1 MTSINTI
8 EDLFRLLDENPQWV
22 DALRVRLLT
31 RELIELPEKFAAFA
45 SETNQRFDQ
54 IDQRFDR
61 LEQGFD
67 IFASETNQR
76 FDRLEQRVETF
87 ATEADLRFESIE
99 RILARHDIDLGYLRG
114 AHARDAAIR
123 DADTIARNIG
133 LRRVRDLTQGD
144 LYNFTDAADT
154 SALTSGELFS
164 FHRADLIIEANDT
177 PGETCYIAVEISFTA
192 NGRDTDRAIRNARF
206 LEEITGRPSYS
217 VVAGLR
223 LDNRIQ
229 PRIDAGEV
237 FWHELDSSDL
247 EAE

>member
-1 MTSINTI
+1 MTTINTI

-31 RELIELPEKFAAFA
+31 RELIELPEKFAA
-45 SETNQRFDQ
+45 
-54 IDQRFDR
+54 
-61 LEQGFD
+61 
-67 IFASETNQR
+67 FASETNQR

-133 LRRVRDLTQGD
+133 RRRVRNLTKGD

-164 FHRADLIIEANDT
+164 FHRADLIIEANDAQ
-177 PGETCYIAVEISFTA
+177 GETCYIAVEISFTA

-206 LEEITGRPSYS
+206 LEEITGGRSHA
-217 VVAGLR
+217 VVSGLR